1 MPLLEHAPDWNVGDV
16 KTLVEHLYGISTTA
30 TPLPSERDQN
40 FLLQTEGGEKFVLKI
55 ANALE
60 NEELLQAQNQVL
72 RHLAQ
77 QVDFC
82 PRVLLTLTGEEM
94 TTSESKSGTSH
105 FIRLINYLPGIPL
118 GELTPQTSELLR
130 DLGSKIGQL
139 DRALSDVDHAALH
152 RDFHWDLANGMRVIQ
167 DHGELIEDN
176 ELREIVLR
184 TTEDFRVNVTPLKG
198 KLRRSVIHGDANDYN
213 VLVDASGSTV
223 TGLIDFGDMV
233 HSYTVGDLAIAIAY
247 IVLGKSDPVGS
258 AAAVVS
264 GYTLEYPLTDD
275 EIEVLWQL
283 VLMRLCMS
291 ITLAELQRRQRP
303 DNEYLGISQQAIRAN
318 LPMLAG
324 INAKL
329 IADRFRIK
337 E

>member
-1 MPLLEHAPDWNVGDV
+1 MSLLKYTPDWNVGDV
-16 KTLVEHLYGISTTA
+16 KTLVERLYGISTTA

-40 FLLQTEGGEKFVLKI
+40 FLLLSEGGDKFVLKI
-55 ANALE
+55 ANTLE
-60 NEELLQAQNQVL
+60 SEELLQAQHQVL

-82 PRVLLTLTGEEM
+82 QKIIPTLTGKEM
-94 TTSESKSGTSH
+94 TSGESKNGTSH
-105 FIRLINYLPGIPL
+105 FIRLISHLPGIPL
-118 GELTPQTSELLR
+118 GELTQQTPELLR

-139 DRALSDVDHAALH
+139 DQALSDFDHAALR
-152 RDFHWDLANGMRVIQ
+152 RDFHWDLANGVRVIE
-167 DHGELIEDN
+167 DYSELIEDN

-184 TTEDFRVNVTPLKG
+184 TAEDFRVNVTPLEG

-223 TGLIDFGDMV
+223 TGIIDFGDMV

-247 IVLGKSDPVGS
+247 VVLGKSDPVGS

-264 GYTLEYPLTDD
+264 GYTSEYPLTDD

-291 ITLAELQRRQRP
+291 VTLAEHQRRQRP
-303 DNEYLGISQQAIRAN
+303 DNEYLGISQQAIRVN

-329 IADRFRIK
+329 IADRFRVK